1 MRAVRFRLLRGMTI
15 PPDKATTR
23 PVLSAKLPGIGANSQ
38 AAREAVNHE
47 SSAAFDD
54 RSELNASSAIEALDR
69 VRSGLVS
76 TEATARNLAG
86 STDALADAAQQ
97 TKAAIDEAATWAKT
111 TGATSTDFSAMA
123 QTIAGIASTI
133 ERIAHQTR
141 LLALNAAIEA
151 ARTGEAGLGFAVI
164 AKEVKLLA
172 AETAT
177 ATQEIASRIYEVR
190 RQTSEIV
197 DCVGMLTEKIAEAA
211 DRSKAI
217 LEMTLDQNNIAVS
230 VSENINRTIGMTAL
244 VSDELARA
252 GVAAETAQASQP
264 NPPDVATLAPIQA
277 PTGTGALTSEK
288 EPQSPPS
295 LIDNFTDRFR
305 HHTSAY
311 RASEQPAGRTSWT
324 NG

>member
-1 MRAVRFRLLRGMTI
+1 MNARGAVQAVSRNYEPAG
-15 PPDKATTR
+15 PNYNQAA
-23 PVLSAKLPGIGANSQ
+23 LSVKLPGIAAKPQ
-38 AAREAVNHE
+38 AAHEAVNHE
-47 SSAAFDD
+47 SSAAFDGHSQ
-54 RSELNASSAIEALDR
+54 RNAGSAIEALDR

-76 TEATARNLAG
+76 IDATARNLAG

-111 TGATSTDFSAMA
+111 TEATSTDFSAMA

-172 AETAT
+172 AETAK

-197 DCVGMLTEKIAEAA
+197 DCVAMLTEKIAEAA

-217 LEMTLDQNNIAVS
+217 LDMTLDQNTTAVT
-230 VSENINRTIGMTAL
+230 VSETINRSIGIIAL
-244 VSDELARA
+244 VSDQRA
-252 GVAAETAQASQP
+252 GAAVAGEPARSSQP
-264 NPPDVATLAPIQA
+264 NRLVAAILAPLQA
-277 PTGTGALTSEK
+277 PTGAGALTSA
-288 EPQSPPS
+288 
-295 LIDNFTDRFR
+295 TDPFR
-305 HHTSAY
+305 HPASAY
-311 RASEQPAGRTSWT
+311 RACEQPPGRTSWT
-324 NG
+324 DG

>member
-1 MRAVRFRLLRGMTI
+1 MNARGAVEAISRNC
-15 PPDKATTR
+15 R
-23 PVLSAKLPGIGANSQ
+23 PAGQSCNQTALSATLPGIGATNQ
-38 AAREAVNHE
+38 AVSEAVDHE

-54 RSELNASSAIEALDR
+54 HSELNASSAIEALDR
-69 VRSGLVS
+69 VRSELVS
-76 TEATARNLAG
+76 TEATARNLKG
-86 STDALADAAQQ
+86 STDALADAVQQ

-111 TGATSTDFSAMA
+111 TGATSTDFSSMA

-172 AETAT
+172 AETAR

-217 LEMTLDQNNIAVS
+217 LEMTLDQNNIAIS
-230 VSENINRTIGMTAL
+230 VSENINRTIGMTTL
-244 VSDELARA
+244 LSDELARA
-252 GVAAETAQASQP
+252 VVAAETVQSSQP
-264 NPPDVATLAPIQA
+264 NPPDVPTLPPIQA
-277 PTGTGALTSEK
+277 PTGTGALLSENL
-288 EPQSPPS
+288 PQSPPS
-295 LIDNFTDRFR
+295 HNSTDAFR
-305 HHTSAY
+305 RHMDAY
-311 RASEQPAGRTSWT
+311 RASEPPRARTSWT